1 MGRGHNGELQDVPF
15 LFVITEEFRQ
25 GENGN
30 EHVNENETII
40 HIAEHG
46 TVMKTNCG
54 CIYL

>member
-30 EHVNENETII
+30 EHVNEN
-40 HIAEHG
+40 
-46 TVMKTNCG
+46 
-54 CIYL
+54 